1 MTVQRD
7 IRPFVGKGIELLIF
21 FDRLPNCNR

>member
-7 IRPFVGKGIELLIF
+7 IRPFVGKGIGLFIF